1 MSAGGAGRVR
11 GAAAA
16 ARRVRA
22 MGARE
27 TAQRVAARLYRA
39 TGAAAL
45 EFPLLPG
52 DVADPGD
59 PPGALPAA
67 PVVGRPL
74 TVGWL
79 CVPPGPHSGGHTT
92 MFRMVRALEEAGHRC
107 VLYLYDRHGGDV
119 AQRAAVVRAGWPE
132 VRAEVRDVAD
142 GITGVD
148 ACVATSWQ
156 TAHVLARRGTA
167 PMRRLYFV
175 QDFEPYFYP
184 RGAQYALAEDS
195 YRLGHGV
202 LALGEMVAGHLRR
215 DAGVDADVV
224 PFGVDTEVYR
234 PLPPVPRSGV
244 VLYAKPDVA
253 RRGYD
258 LARLALERFHA
269 RHPDQEIH
277 VYGDPVRDLAVPV
290 TRHGGLDPV
299 ALNALYHRTLA
310 GLALSFTNISLVA
323 EEMLAAGTVPVVND
337 AADARADLPNPH
349 VLWAAPTPG
358 AVADAL
364 SAAVRHPDPAGRAAT
379 VQASVAGR
387 SWADAQARLVAL
399 VEGHVRGGPAVV
411 VESGA
416 AAGAAARTAGA
427 PAGGVGAP

>member
-1 MSAGGAGRVR
+1 VR
-11 GAAAA
+11 ARDLPAA

-27 TAQRVAARLYRA
+27 TAQRAAARLYRA

-45 EFPLLPG
+45 DFPLLPD
-52 DVADPGD
+52 DVADP
-59 PPGALPAA
+59 PSAARAVPAA
-67 PVVGRPL
+67 PPPSDRPL

-119 AQRAAVVRAGWPE
+119 RQRAAVVRAGWPG

-142 GITGVD
+142 GIHGVD

-156 TAHVLARRGTA
+156 TAHVLARRGTD

-175 QDFEPYFYP
+175 QDVEPYFYP
-184 RGAQYALAEDS
+184 HGAQHALAEDS
-195 YRLGHGV
+195 YRLGLHV

-215 DAGVDADVV
+215 DLGVDVDVV
-224 PFGVDTEVYR
+224 PFGCDTDVYR
-234 PLPPVPRSGV
+234 PLAPAARGGV

-258 LARLALERFHA
+258 LARLALLRFHA
-269 RHPDQEIH
+269 RHPEQEIH
-277 VYGDPVRDLAVPV
+277 VYGDAARDLGVPA
-290 TRHGGLDPV
+290 TRHGGLDPA
-299 ALNALYHRTLA
+299 ALNVLYHRTLA

-337 AADARADLPNPH
+337 SADARADLPNPH
-349 VLWAAPTPG
+349 VRWAAPTPA

-364 SAAVRHPDPAGRAAT
+364 CAAVEHPDPAGRAAAL
-379 VQASVAGR
+379 QASVAGR
-387 SWADAQARLVAL
+387 SWAGSQERLVAL
-399 VEGHVRGGPAVV
+399 VEGHVRGVPVV
-411 VESGA
+411 AAPSA
-416 AAGAAARTAGA
+416 AAGRRAAGARAAR
-427 PAGGVGAP
+427 P

>member
-1 MSAGGAGRVR
+1 MRARQVP
-11 GAAAA
+11 AA

-45 EFPLLPG
+45 DFPLLPG
-52 DVADPGD
+52 DVADPGSAAR
-59 PPGALPAA
+59 ALPAA
-67 PVVGRPL
+67 PPPADRPL
-74 TVGWL
+74 TIGWL

-107 VLYLYDRHGGDV
+107 VLYLYDRHGGDLG
-119 AQRAAVVRAGWPE
+119 QRAAVVRAGWPG
-132 VRAEVRDVAD
+132 VRAEVRDVAG
-142 GITGVD
+142 GIHGVD

-156 TAHVLARRGTA
+156 TAHVLARRGTD

-175 QDFEPYFYP
+175 QDVEPYFYP
-184 RGAQYALAEDS
+184 HGAQHALAEDS
-195 YRLGHGV
+195 YRLGLRV
-202 LALGEMVAGHLRR
+202 LALGEMVAGHLR
-215 DAGVDADVV
+215 DDLGVDVDVV
-224 PFGVDTEVYR
+224 PFGCDTDVYR
-234 PLPPVPRSGV
+234 PLPPTPRRGV

-258 LARLALERFHA
+258 LARLALLRFHA
-269 RHPDQEIH
+269 RHPEQEIH
-277 VYGDPVRDLAVPV
+277 VYGDPARDLGVPA
-290 TRHGGLDPV
+290 TRHGGLDPA
-299 ALNALYHRTLA
+299 ALNVLYHRTLA

-349 VLWAAPTPG
+349 VRWAAPTPA

-364 SAAVRHPDPAGRAAT
+364 CAAVEHPDPAGRAADL
-379 VQASVAGR
+379 QASVAGR
-387 SWADAQARLVAL
+387 SWAASQARLVAL
-399 VEGHVRGGPAVV
+399 VEGHVRGAPA
-411 VESGA
+411 EGA
-416 AAGAAARTAGA
+416 AAPDERAVRR
-427 PAGGVGAP
+427 

>member
-1 MSAGGAGRVR
+1 MRARDLP
-11 GAAAA
+11 AA

-27 TAQRVAARLYRA
+27 TAQRAAARLYRA

-45 EFPLLPG
+45 DFPLLPG
-52 DVADPGD
+52 DVADPGS
-59 PPGALPAA
+59 AARAVAAA
-67 PVVGRPL
+67 PPAGRPL
-74 TVGWL
+74 TIGWL

-92 MFRMVRALEEAGHRC
+92 MFRMVRALEAAGHRC

-119 AQRAAVVRAGWPE
+119 RQRAAVVRAGWPD
-132 VRAEVRDVAD
+132 VRAEIRDVAD
-142 GITGVD
+142 GVHGVD

-156 TAHVLARRGTA
+156 TAHVLARRGTD

-175 QDFEPYFYP
+175 QDVEPYFYP
-184 RGAQYALAEDS
+184 HGAQRALAEDS
-195 YRLGHGV
+195 YRLGLRV
-202 LALGEMVAGHLRR
+202 LALGEMVAGHLRA
-215 DAGVDADVV
+215 DLGVEVDVV
-224 PFGVDTEVYR
+224 PFGCDTEVYR
-234 PLPPVPRSGV
+234 PLPPTTRSGV

-258 LARLALERFHA
+258 LARLALPAFHA

-277 VYGDPVRDLAVPV
+277 VYGDPARDLGVPA
-290 TRHGGLDPV
+290 TRHGGLDPE

-337 AADARADLPNPH
+337 SADARADLPNPH
-349 VLWAAPTPG
+349 VLWAAPTPA
-358 AVADAL
+358 AVAGAL
-364 SAAVRHPDPAGRAAT
+364 SAAVGHPDPAGRAAA

-387 SWADAQARLVAL
+387 TWAEAQARLVAL
-399 VEGHVRGGPAVV
+399 VEGQVRGAPSAP
-411 VESGA
+411 SGA
-416 AAGAAARTAGA
+416 APGGRAAGS
-427 PAGGVGAP
+427 

>member
-1 MSAGGAGRVR
+1 
-11 GAAAA
+11 
-16 ARRVRA
+16 

-27 TAQRVAARLYRA
+27 TAQRAAARLYRV

-52 DVADPGD
+52 DVTDPGSAARD
-59 PPGALPAA
+59 VPAA
-67 PVVGRPL
+67 PPRPDRPL
-74 TVGWL
+74 TIGWL

-119 AQRAAVVRAGWPE
+119 RQRAAVVRAGWPG

-142 GITGVD
+142 GIHGVD

-156 TAHVLARRGTA
+156 TAHVLARRGTE
-167 PMRRLYFV
+167 PMCRLYFV
-175 QDFEPYFYP
+175 QDVEPYFYP
-184 RGAQYALAEDS
+184 HGAQRALAEDS
-195 YRLGHGV
+195 YRLGLRV
-202 LALGEMVAGHLRR
+202 LALGEMVAGHLRT
-215 DAGVDADVV
+215 DLGVAVDVV
-224 PFGVDTEVYR
+224 PFGCDTAVYR
-234 PLPPVPRSGV
+234 PLPPITRSGV
-244 VLYAKPDVA
+244 VLYAKPDVP

-258 LARLALERFHA
+258 LARLALGQFHG

-277 VYGDPVRDLAVPV
+277 VYGDPARDLGVPA
-290 TRHGGLDPV
+290 TRHGGLDPE

-337 AADARADLPNPH
+337 SADARADLPNPH

-358 AVADAL
+358 AVAGAL
-364 SAAVRHPDPAGRAAT
+364 SAAVGHPDPAGRAAA

-387 SWADAQARLVAL
+387 SWGEAQARLVAL
-399 VEGHVRGGPAVV
+399 VEGHVRGVPGVAT
-411 VESGA
+411 GA
-416 AAGAAARTAGA
+416 AAGTRV
-427 PAGGVGAP
+427 VGP

>member
-1 MSAGGAGRVR
+1 MRARDVP
-11 GAAAA
+11 AA
-16 ARRVRA
+16 ARRVRD

-45 EFPLLPG
+45 DFPLLPG
-52 DVADPGD
+52 DVAAPGS
-59 PPGALPAA
+59 AARAA
-67 PVVGRPL
+67 PATPPTADRPL

-92 MFRMVRALEEAGHRC
+92 MFRMIRALEDAGHRC

-119 AQRAAVVRAGWPE
+119 ARRAAVVRAGWPE

-142 GITGVD
+142 GIHGVD

-156 TAHVLARRGTA
+156 TAHVLALRGTD

-175 QDFEPYFYP
+175 QDVEPYFYP
-184 RGAQYALAEDS
+184 HGARRALAEDS
-195 YRLGHGV
+195 YRLGLRV
-202 LALGEMVAGHLRR
+202 LALGEMVAGHLRS
-215 DAGVDADVV
+215 DLGVDVDVV
-224 PFGVDTEVYR
+224 PFGCDTDVYR
-234 PLPPVPRSGV
+234 PLPPAPRSGV

-258 LARLALERFHA
+258 LARLALLRFHA
-269 RHPDQEIH
+269 AHPEQEIH
-277 VYGDPVRDLAVPV
+277 VYGDPARDLGVPA
-290 TRHGGLDPV
+290 TRHGGLDPA
-299 ALNALYHRTLA
+299 ALNVLYHRTLA

-349 VLWAAPTPG
+349 VRWAAPTPA

-364 SAAVRHPDPAGRAAT
+364 SAAVEHPDPAGRAAAL
-379 VQASVAGR
+379 QASVAGR
-387 SWADAQARLVAL
+387 SWAGSQARLVAL
-399 VEGHVRGGPAVV
+399 VERHVRGVPVAGDAGAAGGTSARGEDPA
-411 VESGA
+411 GD
-416 AAGAAARTAGA
+416 AAGARAAG
-427 PAGGVGAP
+427 P